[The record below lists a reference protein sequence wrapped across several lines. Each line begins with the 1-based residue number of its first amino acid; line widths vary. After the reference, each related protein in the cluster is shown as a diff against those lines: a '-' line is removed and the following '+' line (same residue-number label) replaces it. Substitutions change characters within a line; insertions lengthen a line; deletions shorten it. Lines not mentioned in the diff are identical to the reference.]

1 MKKQLRSFGHA
12 LVGIGNAL
20 RTEAHLRFHLAAA
33 LLVLTAAAICGFSP
47 ERLAVLWVLSGLV
60 IALELVNTAIE
71 HACDAVTRDCNAHI
85 KLAKDMAAGAV
96 LAASIAA
103 VAVAALFF
111 LNGEAW
117 NAAVQFFC
125 RYPFAAIPLGAL
137 ALLCLLFVLFGGG
150 KKKK

>member
-12 LVGIGNAL
+12 FAGIGNAL

-47 ERLAVLWVLSGLV
+47 ERLAVLWVLCGLV

-103 VAVAALFF
+103 VAVAAL
-111 LNGEAW
+111 N
-117 NAAVQFFC
+117 NKAVYFH
-125 RYPFAAIPLGAL
+125 A
-137 ALLCLLFVLFGGG
+137 
-150 KKKK
+150 

>member
-12 LVGIGNAL
+12 FAGIGNAL

-60 IALELVNTAIE
+60 IALELVNTAI
-71 HACDAVTRDCNAHI
+71 
-85 KLAKDMAAGAV
+85 GAV

-150 KKKK
+150 KKK

>member
-1 MKKQLRSFGHA
+1 MD
-12 LVGIGNAL
+12 
-20 RTEAHLRFHLAAA
+20 T
-33 LLVLTAAAICGFSP
+33 
-47 ERLAVLWVLSGLV
+47 RLPAS
-60 IALELVNTAIE
+60 LELVNTAIE

>member
-12 LVGIGNAL
+12 FAGIGNAL

-60 IALELVNTAIE
+60 IALELVNTAI
-71 HACDAVTRDCNAHI
+71 TRDCNAHI

>member
-12 LVGIGNAL
+12 FAGIGNAL

-111 LNGEAW
+111 LNGSSS
-117 NAAVQFFC
+117 
-125 RYPFAAIPLGAL
+125 AAIRSQPYRWARWRFF
-137 ALLCLLFVLFGGG
+137 ACCSCCSAAEKRKN
-150 KKKK
+150 KK

>member
-12 LVGIGNAL
+12 FAGIGSAL
-20 RTEAHLRFHLAAA
+20 RTEAHLRFHIAAA
-33 LLVLTAAAICGFSP
+33 VLVLTAAAVCGFSP

-60 IALELVNTAIE
+60 IALELANTALE
-71 HACDAVTRDCNAHI
+71 HACNAVTRDYDHRI

-96 LAASIAA
+96 LTAAVAA

-111 LNGEAW
+111 LNGETW
-117 NAAVQFFC
+117 NAAALFFS

-137 ALLCLLFVLFGGG
+137 AVLCLLFVLFGGG
-150 KKKK
+150 KKK